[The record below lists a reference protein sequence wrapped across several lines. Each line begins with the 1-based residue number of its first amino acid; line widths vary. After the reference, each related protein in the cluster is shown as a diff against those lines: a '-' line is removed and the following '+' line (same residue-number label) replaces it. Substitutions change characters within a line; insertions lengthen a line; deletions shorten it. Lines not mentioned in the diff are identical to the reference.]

1 MAKTKKRE
9 YTVVLTDAEAISMKD
24 FAEDVT
30 GNYNPYEDFKIVAKQ
45 VKAHIDAIT
54 ILRGSVRKDED
65 VVSDEH
71 IVEYDVSEIG
81 NVLSEIRG
89 IENAMGSLKKSIY
102 LIDNSIKNIRMVL
115 HKLESEQ
122 DLP

>member
-1 MAKTKKRE
+1 MPT
-9 YTVVLTDAEAISMKD
+9 S
-24 FAEDVT
+24 
-30 GNYNPYEDFKIVAKQ
+30 KI
-45 VKAHIDAIT
+45 IDAIA

-71 IVEYDVSEIG
+71 IVEYNVSEIG

-102 LIDNSIKNIRMVL
+102 LIDNSIKNIRMAL

>member
-1 MAKTKKRE
+1 MPT
-9 YTVVLTDAEAISMKD
+9 S
-24 FAEDVT
+24 
-30 GNYNPYEDFKIVAKQ
+30 KI
-45 VKAHIDAIT
+45 IDAIT

-89 IENAMGSLKKSIY
+89 IENAIDSLKKSITS
-102 LIDNSIKNIRMVL
+102 IDNSIKNSRLIL
-115 HKLESEQ
+115 HQLEDDKE
-122 DLP
+122 LP

>member
-1 MAKTKKRE
+1 MPT
-9 YTVVLTDAEAISMKD
+9 S
-24 FAEDVT
+24 
-30 GNYNPYEDFKIVAKQ
+30 KI
-45 VKAHIDAIT
+45 IDAIT

>member
-1 MAKTKKRE
+1 MPT
-9 YTVVLTDAEAISMKD
+9 S
-24 FAEDVT
+24 
-30 GNYNPYEDFKIVAKQ
+30 KI
-45 VKAHIDAIT
+45 IDAIA

-71 IVEYDVSEIG
+71 IVEYNVSEIG

>member
-45 VKAHIDAIT
+45 VKAHIDANF
-54 ILRGSVRKDED
+54 KD
-65 VVSDEH
+65 
-71 IVEYDVSEIG
+71 Y
-81 NVLSEIRG
+81 
-89 IENAMGSLKKSIY
+89 
-102 LIDNSIKNIRMVL
+102 
-115 HKLESEQ
+115 
-122 DLP
+122 

>member
-1 MAKTKKRE
+1 
-9 YTVVLTDAEAISMKD
+9 MK
-24 FAEDVT
+24 
-30 GNYNPYEDFKIVAKQ
+30 
-45 VKAHIDAIT
+45 H
-54 ILRGSVRKDED
+54 ED

-89 IENAMGSLKKSIY
+89 IENAMDSLKKSIY
-102 LIDNSIKNIRMVL
+102 LINNSIKNSRIIL
-115 HKLESEQ
+115 HQLDNHK

>member
-1 MAKTKKRE
+1 MPT
-9 YTVVLTDAEAISMKD
+9 S
-24 FAEDVT
+24 
-30 GNYNPYEDFKIVAKQ
+30 KI
-45 VKAHIDAIT
+45 IDAIT

-65 VVSDEH
+65 AVSDEH

-89 IENAMGSLKKSIY
+89 IENAMDSLKKSIY
-102 LIDNSIKNIRMVL
+102 LTDNSIKNIRMVL

>member
-1 MAKTKKRE
+1 MP
-9 YTVVLTDAEAISMKD
+9 IS
-24 FAEDVT
+24 
-30 GNYNPYEDFKIVAKQ
+30 KI
-45 VKAHIDAIT
+45 IDKMGGLA
-54 ILRGSVRKDED
+54 SKDED

-89 IENAMGSLKKSIY
+89 IENAMNSLKNSIY
-102 LIDNSIKNIRMVL
+102 LIDNSIKNSRIIL
-115 HKLESEQ
+115 HQLDNHK